1 MTDLNS
7 TSEGGPAYRIV
18 PMVGHGEELAG
29 LVRALNE
36 GFYLTDVGEHAY
48 TLKRDGEANDAST

>member
-1 MTDLNS
+1 MGDNPT
-7 TSEGGPAYRIV
+7 TRPPTYRIV
-18 PMVGHGEELAG
+18 PMVGHGGELAG

-48 TLKRDGEANDAST
+48 TLKRDGETNSVEE